1 MHRRAETNLDDE
13 LYNCV
18 LQDLFKFL
26 EPLNDQATE
35 FQWSGKVGIMMI
47 LKDILDVNTD
57 YVNLLTSPG
66 EINLNMLTKFE
77 ETYTRKESRAA
88 QDTNMLYHCMMNS
101 LSKVGK
107 AKVSVWN

>member
-1 MHRRAETNLDDE
+1 MPFALNPEAAVDGIIDFDILSNVKLHRRAETNLEDE
-13 LYNCV
+13 VYNCV
-18 LQDLFKFL
+18 LQYLFKFL

-47 LKDILDVNTD
+47 LKDVLDTNTD

-88 QDTNMLYHCMMNS
+88 
-101 LSKVGK
+101 
-107 AKVSVWN
+107 